1 MAPLYNETINNGNR
15 GADHINKIFR
25 EEETKMRKTKI
36 EVLSPS
42 GVLVIS
48 NVGKWYE
55 YKDGEKGKELG
66 SSYTCFSP
74 YGDPVTVKIAG
85 PAAVTSEQL
94 EQKIENVG
102 IVLARFENLEI
113 KMYTDSRSGIMKY
126 TSTADGIKIIEVE
139 LPIDL

>member
-1 MAPLYNETINNGNR
+1 MVPLYNETINNGNR
-15 GADHINKIFR
+15 GAAVRKEKD
-25 EEETKMRKTKI
+25 KMRKTKI

-42 GVLVIS
+42 GVLVIA
-48 NVGKWYE
+48 NVGKWFE

-85 PAAVTSEQL
+85 PAAITSEKL
-94 EQKIENVG
+94 EKKIEDSG
-102 IVLARFENLEI
+102 IVLARFDNLEI
-113 KMYTDSRSGIMKY
+113 KMYTDSRSGTMKY